1 MAVQHISAA
10 VARSS
15 ENAVSEGFRGHP
27 RNLIEW
33 AGGPRATLA
42 VVFTDIVGSTSLG
55 VQLKDESMEEIRDAH
70 FSRGRD
76 LLTQYAGREV
86 KTVGDGIMALFRSVG
101 DAFDFS
107 LAIHL
112 DPGRPELQV
121 RAAIHI
127 GEIDVRED
135 DVFGTEVNFGAR
147 VGQKIEGA
155 EIWLSDQA
163 KLAIDRRGASHHRE
177 LRWDQHGHL
186 ELKGFP
192 GSYTLWSLVLSDAEE
207 PSLPAPEVADAPAL
221 IRPPL
226 TLAGEGRLR
235 TGGAGR
241 AKWPLAV
248 ISLAG
253 AAAVAIG
260 LSLVYVVPNFQPPA
274 PAMASDQPKATPMP
288 LPTKPVPADLPG
300 SVKMATTENSTA
312 AIVSSDGQRVPPAPV
327 ESPGKER
334 ADAKLGGGDNI
345 ATGSPKTSPEGSP
358 TQSPPRLAALSA
370 PPEQRSTLS
379 GPSLSA
385 PPMINETPSAPKP
398 DIQGVV
404 QKIAGASRFM
414 VGNQWIELQGIDDPS
429 TDGKHNSVIYAYLK
443 PSAGMVECHQ
453 KSTGRYQCYAGSEDL
468 AVLALRN
475 GFARLRSDAPPEYIA
490 LAPHATS
497 ARK

>member
-1 MAVQHISAA
+1 MAVQRISAA
-10 VARSS
+10 VARPS

-27 RNLIEW
+27 GNLIEW

-177 LRWDQHGHL
+177 LRWDQHGQL

-192 GSYTLWSLVLSDAEE
+192 GSYTLWSLVLSDAED
-207 PSLPAPEVADAPAL
+207 PSPPTPEAADAPAL

-226 TLAGEGRLR
+226 TLAGEGRFR
-235 TGGAGR
+235 TGGDGR
-241 AKWPLAV
+241 AKRPLAV

-253 AAAVAIG
+253 AAAVTIG
-260 LSLVYVVPNFQPPA
+260 LSLAYIMPNFQPPA
-274 PAMASDQPKATPMP
+274 PALASDQPKAIPMP
-288 LPTKPVPADLPG
+288 IPTKPGPADMPG
-300 SVKMATTENSTA
+300 SVRMATTENSTA
-312 AIVSSDGQRVPPAPV
+312 AIISSDGQRVPPAPL
-327 ESPGKER
+327 EPPGKER

-345 ATGSPKTSPEGSP
+345 ATGSPKTSPEPGP
-358 TQSPPRLAALSA
+358 TQSPPRLAAL
-370 PPEQRSTLS
+370 P
-379 GPSLSA
+379 A

-443 PSAGMVECHQ
+443 PSAGMVECRQ
-453 KSTGRYQCYAGSEDL
+453 KSSGRYQCYAGGEDL

-475 GFARLRSDAPPEYIA
+475 GFARLRLDAPPEYIS

>member
-1 MAVQHISAA
+1 MAVQRISA

-15 ENAVSEGFRGHP
+15 ESAVSEGFRGHP
-27 RNLIEW
+27 GNLIEW

-177 LRWDQHGHL
+177 LLWDRHGHL

-207 PSLPAPEVADAPAL
+207 PSLPAPEAAGAPGR
-221 IRPPL
+221 IGPPL
-226 TLAGEGRLR
+226 TLAGQGRLR

-241 AKWPLAV
+241 AKRPLAV

-260 LSLVYVVPNFQPPA
+260 LGLVYVVPNFQPPA
-274 PAMASDQPKATPMP
+274 PAVASDQPKATPVP

-300 SVKMATTENSTA
+300 SARLATTENSTA
-312 AIVSSDGQRVPPAPV
+312 AIISSDGQRVAPAPV
-327 ESPGKER
+327 ESLGKER
-334 ADAKLGGGDNI
+334 ADANLGGGDNI
-345 ATGSPKTSPEGSP
+345 ATRSPKTSPEVSP
-358 TQSPPRLAALSA
+358 TQSPARLAALSA
-370 PPEQRSTLS
+370 PP
-379 GPSLSA
+379 
-385 PPMINETPSAPKP
+385 MINEKPSAPKP

-429 TDGKHNSVIYAYLK
+429 TDGKHNSVIFAYLK
-443 PSAGMVECHQ
+443 PSSGMVECRQ
-453 KSTGRYQCYAGSEDL
+453 KSAGRYQCYAGSEDL

-497 ARK
+497 ARQ